1 MKSRFFLI
9 AFLLPISLG
18 GCIFLLGAGA
28 GAGGYSFIKGE
39 LRVSYSVGV
48 RKAYSGCLKALK
60 NLGMK
65 VVEKKVDALGGKIK
79 ALRADG
85 TKIRLSL
92 RLEEAGST
100 SVGVR
105 VGPLGN
111 KKVAEQIQS
120 KIRRTLGR

>member
-1 MKSRFFLI
+1 MKLRLFLI
-9 AFLLPISLG
+9 IFLAPIFLG
-18 GCIFLLGAGA
+18 GCIFLLGAGV

-48 RKAYSGCLKALK
+48 RKAYRGTLKALK

-100 SVGVR
+100 SIGVR
-105 VGPLGN
+105 VGTFGK
-111 KKVAEQIQS
+111 KKVSEQIHRR
-120 KIRRTLGR
+120 IRRSLGR